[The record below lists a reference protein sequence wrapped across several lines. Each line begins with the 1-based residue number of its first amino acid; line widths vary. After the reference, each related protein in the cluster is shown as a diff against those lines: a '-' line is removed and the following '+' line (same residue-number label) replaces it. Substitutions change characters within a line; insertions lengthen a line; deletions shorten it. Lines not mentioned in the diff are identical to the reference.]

1 MSDPNPPLAQ
11 PEISFAELKAA
22 LEGKPSEPAPVAAPE
37 PAPSEPAAV
46 EPAPVAE
53 VAEQPE
59 TDQEPVQEQEPE
71 ETDPANKRKAGL
83 EKRFSKL
90 TAQRDAAQERAD
102 RLERELAEAKK
113 PQPGPIPAAPAQAET
128 PTGKPIA
135 PTEPDPDNFQG
146 TFEELQAAQK
156 KFRKDILDY
165 TEKLTDWKIEQRDAI
180 KRAKEAE
187 TAYAAEAQKIGQTW
201 EQRKA
206 KLAESKP
213 EIEEAIEEVGVV
225 ITPAIGQMVMANEKG
240 PEIVLYIHEHPEIKT
255 QLQSVMGNP
264 IQAAAIIGRV
274 EAQLVSTK
282 APEPKPAPKPLPKP
296 PVVVGHPAT
305 PAAVDLQT
313 AEFSQAKKEYE
324 RLGLKF

>member
-1 MSDPNPPLAQ
+1 MEESNTPVVQ

-22 LEGKPSEPAPVAAPE
+22 LEGKTAEPTPVVVPEPKTSEPPTPAIEPVVVAAEPIE
-37 PAPSEPAAV
+37 AGQDPAP
-46 EPAPVAE
+46 
-53 VAEQPE
+53 Q
-59 TDQEPVQEQEPE
+59 QEPE
-71 ETDPANKRKAGL
+71 ETKPKNETPEWV
-83 EKRFSKL
+83 EKRISKL
-90 TAQRDAAQERAD
+90 TAKNHAAEERAE
-102 RLERELAEAKK
+102 RAERELSELKK
-113 PQPGPIPAAPAQAET
+113 AQTGPTPTPPPQAE
-128 PTGKPIA
+128 PQVGKPIA

-180 KRAKEAE
+180 KRAKDAE

-282 APEPKPAPKPLPKP
+282 VPEPKPAPKPLPKP